1 MRPVGYLPELYEDA
15 RSEKK
20 NIYIEKMKFIKIRQ
34 KVYSVTLDNER
45 TKQALYIL
53 V

>member
-1 MRPVGYLPELYEDA
+1 MRPVGYIPELYEDA
-15 RSEKK
+15 KSEK